1 MKRSFY
7 TPEMTQLPIPKVDR
21 KARAAA
27 AHSGWLRDYWYVIAW
42 DHEIPAADSADLFHR
57 TVLGEP
63 ILVMRTTD
71 ALVALEDRCVHRLAP
86 LSKGR
91 REGDDVRCGYHGLK
105 FNSCGVC
112 IEAPGIAKIPDR
124 ARVKTYPVVVK
135 NKWVFVWMGDPA
147 AADEA
152 LLPDNFSNDHP
163 DWNYR
168 PGYMKYDTP
177 YLLICD
183 NLLDFSHLSYVHEKT
198 LGGSPLIALAV
209 PTIEVTPG
217 PNEAWPQV
225 GVKVS
230 RRIHDVPPSPFYK
243 RFRQFDST
251 IDRWFIYDFVLPGT
265 LLMHSGGRPIHD
277 AEDDMSRAVLLHSC
291 QTVTPESETST
302 HYFFQQ
308 SHRVGHGDGE
318 VAETMY
324 QGLLAAFEED
334 RQMIS
339 AQYENIQLDPD
350 APMLALGM
358 DKAVLQF
365 RRLLQE
371 RLESQDS

>member
-1 MKRSFY
+1 
-7 TPEMTQLPIPKVDR
+7 
-21 KARAAA
+21 
-27 AHSGWLRDYWYVIAW
+27 
-42 DHEIPAADSADLFHR
+42 
-57 TVLGEP
+57 
-63 ILVMRTTD
+63 
-71 ALVALEDRCVHRLAP
+71 
-86 LSKGR
+86 
-91 REGDDVRCGYHGLK
+91 
-105 FNSCGVC
+105 
-112 IEAPGIAKIPDR
+112 
-124 ARVKTYPVVVK
+124 
-135 NKWVFVWMGDPA
+135 MGDPST
-147 AADEA
+147 ADGA

-209 PTIEVTPG
+209 PTIVVTPG

-230 RRIHDVPPSPFYK
+230 RLIHAVPSSPFYN
-243 RFRQFDST
+243 RFRQFDSN

-265 LLMHSGGRPIHD
+265 LLMHSGGRPVHD

-308 SHRVGHGDGE
+308 SHRVGHGDGK

-371 RLESQDS
+371 RLERQVSPRTLRLQP

>member
-1 MKRSFY
+1 M
-7 TPEMTQLPIPKVDR
+7 
-21 KARAAA
+21 
-27 AHSGWLRDYWYVIAW
+27 
-42 DHEIPAADSADLFHR
+42 
-57 TVLGEP
+57 LGEP
-63 ILVMRTTD
+63 ILVMRTTEG
-71 ALVALEDRCVHRLAP
+71 LVALEDRCVHRLAP

-105 FNSCGVC
+105 FNPCGIC
-112 IEAPGIAKIPDR
+112 IEASGIAKIPDR
-124 ARVKTYPVVVK
+124 ARVKTYPIVVK
-135 NKWVFVWMGDPA
+135 NKLVFVWMGDPA

-152 LLPDNFSNDHP
+152 LLPDNFSNDQP

-168 PGYMKYDTP
+168 PGYMRYDTP

-209 PTIEVTPG
+209 PTIIVTPG
-217 PNEAWPQV
+217 PNEAWPQM
-225 GVKVS
+225 GVHVS
-230 RRIHDVPPSPFYK
+230 RRIHDVPPSPFYN
-243 RFRQFDST
+243 RFRQFDSN
-251 IDRWFIYDFVLPGT
+251 IDRWFIYDFELPGT
-265 LLMHSGGRPIHD
+265 LLMHSGGRPVDD

-291 QTVTPESETST
+291 QTVTPETESST

-308 SHRVGHGDGE
+308 SHRVGHGEGE

-339 AQYENIQLDPD
+339 AQNDNIQLDPD
-350 APMLALGM
+350 ALMLALGM

-365 RRLLQE
+365 RHLLQD
-371 RLESQDS
+371 RLEREL